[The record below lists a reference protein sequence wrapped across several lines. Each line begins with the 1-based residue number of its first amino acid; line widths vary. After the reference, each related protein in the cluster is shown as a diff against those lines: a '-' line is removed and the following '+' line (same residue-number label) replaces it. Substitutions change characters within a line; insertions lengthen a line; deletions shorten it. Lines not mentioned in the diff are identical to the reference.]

1 MCHRM
6 ETDATLGVKDPVL
19 ENKVYIGGLD
29 PRISECATHSSESLD
44 ARFLSFGQRYS
55 QCALHHWPGF
65 QRRALRR
72 YALLKMFQPFGEIV
86 REWRPACSI

>member
-29 PRISECATHSSESLD
+29 PRISECAAHSSESLN

-55 QCALHHWPGF
+55 QCAGTL
-65 QRRALRR
+65 
-72 YALLKMFQPFGEIV
+72 
-86 REWRPACSI
+86 S

>member
-1 MCHRM
+1 M

-29 PRISECATHSSESLD
+29 PRISECAAHSSESLN

-55 QCALHHWPGF
+55 QCAVYMIGRAS

-86 REWRPACSI
+86 REWRPACRI

>member
-1 MCHRM
+1 M

-29 PRISECATHSSESLD
+29 PRISECAAHSSESLNP
-44 ARFLSFGQRYS
+44 RFLSFGQRCS
-55 QCALHHWPGF
+55 QCQCAVYIIGRAF
-65 QRRALRR
+65 QRRAQRR

-86 REWRPACSI
+86 REWRPACRI